1 MSTDPKHI
9 RNVVLLGHSH
19 CGKTSMIEAML
30 YESKAITRR
39 GTVEAGNTVSDFSDI
54 EQERRGSLFSKLMHV
69 NWKESKINIVD
80 TPGSD
85 DFVGEI
91 LSSMKVSD
99 LGIMVLNAA
108 HGVEVGTELIW
119 EYKEKFQLPG
129 MFVINQC
136 DHEKADFDSTL
147 EQAISRFGPKLIP
160 FQYPLNPGKGF
171 NSIIDALRMV
181 MYEFGPDGGK
191 PIKKDIPASELD
203 RANKMHNAI
212 VEAAAENDDTL
223 IEHFFETGNLEESE
237 LAEGLRKGIA
247 KQHLFPVFCAS
258 SIKNMGTGR
267 IMGFINDV
275 CPSPADRP
283 LTKLTKGE
291 LAISTSG
298 PATIF
303 IYKTFSEPKVGRISY
318 FKVYSGKV
326 KAGDELINNSNR
338 GHERINQI
346 FVSNGKN
353 RESVS
358 ELVAGDLGA
367 LVKLKDSHTNN
378 TLSVK
383 GNDIEVEPIPFPE
396 PRIRTA
402 IHTENKNDLE
412 KLVKA
417 IHEIQE
423 EDPTLIFEQS
433 MRLKQNLLH
442 GQGQMH
448 LDLVK
453 YRIEKLHGLHMDF
466 VKPRIPYLETITKS
480 SDTSYRHKKQSGG
493 SGQFAEVHMRV
504 EPFFDNMPEPAGLT
518 VRNKEVEELDWG
530 GKFAFYWCIVGGSI
544 DAKFSNA
551 IKKGIMNKM
560 IEGPLTGSYCTNI
573 RVSVYDGKMHPVDS
587 NDMAF
592 QIAGTMAFKEAFQH
606 AGAQIMEPVYDLE
619 ILCSDEVMGDIMG
632 DLQTRRAIIMGMDS
646 DGHYQKVKA
655 KVPLSEMHN
664 YSSSLR
670 SLSQGKAKFSMKIA
684 EYAPVSPD
692 IQQKLL
698 QEYQALHKE
707 AEE

>member
-1 MSTDPKHI
+1 
-9 RNVVLLGHSH
+9 
-19 CGKTSMIEAML
+19 
-30 YESKAITRR
+30 
-39 GTVEAGNTVSDFSDI
+39 
-54 EQERRGSLFSKLMHV
+54 
-69 NWKESKINIVD
+69 
-80 TPGSD
+80 
-85 DFVGEI
+85 
-91 LSSMKVSD
+91 
-99 LGIMVLNAA
+99 
-108 HGVEVGTELIW
+108 
-119 EYKEKFQLPG
+119 
-129 MFVINQC
+129 
-136 DHEKADFDSTL
+136 
-147 EQAISRFGPKLIP
+147 
-160 FQYPLNPGKGF
+160 
-171 NSIIDALRMV
+171 
-181 MYEFGPDGGK
+181 
-191 PIKKDIPASELD
+191 
-203 RANKMHNAI
+203 
-212 VEAAAENDDTL
+212 
-223 IEHFFETGNLEESE
+223 
-237 LAEGLRKGIA
+237 
-247 KQHLFPVFCAS
+247 
-258 SIKNMGTGR
+258 
-267 IMGFINDV
+267 
-275 CPSPADRP
+275 
-283 LTKLTKGE
+283 
-291 LAISTSG
+291 
-298 PATIF
+298 
-303 IYKTFSEPKVGRISY
+303 
-318 FKVYSGKV
+318 
-326 KAGDELINNSNR
+326 
-338 GHERINQI
+338 
-346 FVSNGKN
+346 
-353 RESVS
+353 
-358 ELVAGDLGA
+358 
-367 LVKLKDSHTNN
+367 
-378 TLSVK
+378 
-383 GNDIEVEPIPFPE
+383 
-396 PRIRTA
+396 
-402 IHTENKNDLE
+402 
-412 KLVKA
+412 
-417 IHEIQE
+417 
-423 EDPTLIFEQS
+423 
-433 MRLKQNLLH
+433 
-442 GQGQMH
+442 
-448 LDLVK
+448 
-453 YRIEKLHGLHMDF
+453 MDF